1 MSLIRWSP
9 IRDLLSIQ
17 EEMNKLFDERL
28 DKFSGPSDIQNKM
41 WEPLVDIYEEQDK
54 FVIKAEVPEVNKED
68 IEINLENNVLTLKGE
83 RKFEKEDKKENYHR
97 AERYYG
103 MFQRSFT
110 LPATVKQED
119 IKASLDKGVLTVE
132 IPKKEE
138 VKPKKIEIDIK

>member
-1 MSLIRWSP
+1 MSLIKWSP

-28 DKFSGPSDIQNKM
+28 DRFSGPGDIQNKI
-41 WEPLVDIYEEQDK
+41 WEPLVDIYEENDK

-68 IEINLENNVLTLKGE
+68 IDINIENNVLTLKGE

-110 LPATVKQED
+110 LPSTVKQEE
-119 IKASLDKGVLTVE
+119 IKATLDKGVLTVE
-132 IPKKEE
+132 IPKRGSET
-138 VKPKKIEIDIK
+138 